1 MSQPQPPSQPRTR
14 KVTTR
19 SRNGCWT
26 CRARR
31 KKCDEKRPFC
41 TPCERKSL
49 QCSGYGPRLKWGNG
63 VASRGYLMGSAIPV
77 HPKEL
82 SGAKTEQ
89 QAAFSSAASASSS
102 SSSALL
108 PQSGQTAAAG
118 SAGAGAGAS
127 SVKQKSPRG
136 SPTANIGSLSE
147 CMGVLNFSVP
157 PTPTQPQT
165 KAKAK
170 TKTKTLSNVSLSP
183 EARPGKSPTVA
194 PVAAGGGGGGAV
206 AGVTSSPVET
216 SPSVATTS
224 NSLVTAIPLS
234 PFDEEIMGI
243 QYLAEAGQS
252 PLGDILAF
260 CSESRSLV
268 ANCLMFQLTLHPE
281 YEDKFEEYYAK
292 CLRLFREDVCD
303 TKCATKDATL
313 IAGILL
319 CSTGM
324 NRCMKWTIHLNG
336 LYSMIKCRNALAA
349 PSPISSEILDSIG
362 FFDLPTHVLGR
373 ATKPLHI
380 WRDYCRGK
388 SGIEPNSN
396 IPFDLI
402 DLLSMISQPGIEMQ
416 LWTWQWTEGN
426 NGSTGRNAHPP
437 SLLTRMAWDA
447 TRLAGII
454 SAREYKLVNYDE
466 TADLSPS
473 NPYQSTQGEDG
484 CPTTP
489 FVVEAILSN
498 ITTILTTESQQHHQ
512 YQHHQHQP
520 QQPQQ
525 PPQEVCEVL
534 NLLLYPAF
542 IAGSQHTCLTPQH
555 KQRIEAFW
563 QELFPDMGADG
574 PGMPHLQVPLDI
586 LRDLWSDARGR
597 TADMIAKERGVEI
610 GLF

>member
-1 MSQPQPPSQPRTR
+1 MSEPQPQPKPRTR

-77 HPKEL
+77 HPKDVP
-82 SGAKTEQ
+82 GGKNEQ
-89 QAAFSSAASASSS
+89 SASSS
-102 SSSALL
+102 
-108 PQSGQTAAAG
+108 AAQPARISTGNAG
-118 SAGAGAGAS
+118 G
-127 SVKQKSPRG
+127 VKQKSPRG

-157 PTPTQPQT
+157 PTQT
-165 KAKAK
+165 K
-170 TKTKTLSNVSLSP
+170 TSSP
-183 EARPGKSPTVA
+183 SPKVESEKSTVA
-194 PVAAGGGGGGAV
+194 AAA
-206 AGVTSSPVET
+206 AAAASSSPVER
-216 SPSVATTS
+216 SPSVATS

-234 PFDEEIMGI
+234 PFDEEIFEEFKEWGS

-252 PLGDILAF
+252 PFGDILAF
-260 CSESRSLV
+260 CSESRSLI

-281 YEDKFEEYYAK
+281 HEDKFEEYYAK
-292 CLRLFREDVCD
+292 SLRLFREDVCD
-303 TKCATKDATL
+303 TKCAMKDATL

-319 CSTGM
+319 CSIGM

-336 LYSMIKCRNALAA
+336 LYSIIRYRNTLSA
-349 PSPISSEILDSIG
+349 PSHISSEILDSIG

-373 ATKPLHI
+373 ATKPLNI

-388 SGIEPNSN
+388 NGIEPNSN
-396 IPFDLI
+396 IPFSLI
-402 DLLSMISQPGIEMQ
+402 DLLSLVGQPGVEMQ
-416 LWTWQWTEGN
+416 LWTWQWNDGGN
-426 NGSTGRNAHPP
+426 ESSGRNAHPP
-437 SLLTRMAWDA
+437 SLLTRLAWDA

-454 SAREYKLVNYDE
+454 SSREYKLLNHVE
-466 TADLSPS
+466 ITDLSAS
-473 NPYQSTQGEDG
+473 DPYKSPQSENDG
-484 CPTTP
+484 CPPTP
-489 FVVEAILSN
+489 FLVEAILSN
-498 ITTILTTESQQHHQ
+498 LTTILTTDSS
-512 YQHHQHQP
+512 

-525 PPQEVCEVL
+525 PYSQDRQHQQPSQEACEVL

-542 IAGSQHTCLTPQH
+542 VAGNQPTLLTPQH

-574 PGMPHLQVPLDI
+574 PGTPHIQVPLDI
-586 LRDLWSDARGR
+586 LRDLWRDARGR

>member
-1 MSQPQPPSQPRTR
+1 MSQPEPQAQPQTQPRTR

-77 HPKEL
+77 HPKDVA
-82 SGAKTEQ
+82 SGKNEQ
-89 QAAFSSAASASSS
+89 FSSQTTLASVGNIS
-102 SSSALL
+102 
-108 PQSGQTAAAG
+108 T
-118 SAGAGAGAS
+118 
-127 SVKQKSPRG
+127 KQKSPRS
-136 SPTANIGSLSE
+136 SPPANVGSLSQF
-147 CMGVLNFSVP
+147 MGVLNFSVP
-157 PTPTQPQT
+157 PAQN
-165 KAKAK
+165 K
-170 TKTKTLSNVSLSP
+170 TTASASSLSP
-183 EARPGKSPTVA
+183 EVKSGKQAS
-194 PVAAGGGGGGAV
+194 
-206 AGVTSSPVET
+206 SSPIQS

-224 NSLVTAIPLS
+224 NSLVTALPLS
-234 PFDEEIMGI
+234 PFDEEMFEEFKEWGS
-243 QYLAEAGQS
+243 QYLSHGAEAGQS
-252 PLGDILAF
+252 PFGDILAF
-260 CSESRSLV
+260 CTESKSLV
-268 ANCLMFQLTLHPE
+268 ANCLTFQLTLHPE
-281 YEDKFEEYYAK
+281 HEDKFEEYYAK

-303 TKCATKDATL
+303 TKCAMTDATL

-336 LYSMIKCRNALAA
+336 LYSIIKYRNTLTV
-349 PSPISSEILDSIG
+349 PSRISSEILDSIG

-388 SGIEPNSN
+388 GGIEPNSN
-396 IPFDLI
+396 IPFSLI
-402 DLLSMISQPGIEMQ
+402 DLFSMIGQPGVELQ
-416 LWTWQWTEGN
+416 FWTWQWNESGGQDASGEN
-426 NGSTGRNAHPP
+426 SGRNAHPP
-437 SLLTRMAWDA
+437 SRLTRLAWDA

-454 SAREYKLVNYDE
+454 SAREYKLLNYAERTDF
-466 TADLSPS
+466 SPT
-473 NPYQSTQGEDG
+473 NPYQSPQGENDS
-484 CPTTP
+484 CPPTQ
-489 FVVEAILSN
+489 FLVEAILSN
-498 ITTILTTESQQHHQ
+498 LTTILTTESQQQ
-512 YQHHQHQP
+512 QQQQQHQH
-520 QQPQQ
+520 QQ
-525 PPQEVCEVL
+525 PPQEMYEVL

-542 IAGSQHTCLTPQH
+542 VAGTQHTLLTPQH
-555 KQRIEAFW
+555 KQRIELFW

-574 PGMPHLQVPLDI
+574 PGTPHIQVPLDI
-586 LRDLWSDARGR
+586 LRELWRGARGR

>member
-1 MSQPQPPSQPRTR
+1 
-14 KVTTR
+14 
-19 SRNGCWT
+19 
-26 CRARR
+26 
-31 KKCDEKRPFC
+31 
-41 TPCERKSL
+41 
-49 QCSGYGPRLKWGNG
+49 
-63 VASRGYLMGSAIPV
+63 MGSAIPV
-77 HPKEL
+77 HPKDVL
-82 SGAKTEQ
+82 P
-89 QAAFSSAASASSS
+89 AANISSSSLASSASASASASSS
-102 SSSALL
+102 ALL
-108 PQSGQTAAAG
+108 AQGGQAAAAG
-118 SAGAGAGAS
+118 
-127 SVKQKSPRG
+127 KQKSPPRG

-147 CMGVLNFSVP
+147 CLGVLNFSAP
-157 PTPTQPQT
+157 PTQTPTRT

-170 TKTKTLSNVSLSP
+170 TKSVSNASLSP
-183 EARPGKSPTVA
+183 EIRPGKTPTPTVSTA
-194 PVAAGGGGGGAV
+194 GAGAGAGAAGGIS
-206 AGVTSSPVET
+206 SSPVES

-224 NSLVTAIPLS
+224 NSLVTALPLS
-234 PFDEEIMGI
+234 PFDEEIFEEFKEWGS

-260 CSESRSLV
+260 CCESRSLV

-281 YEDKFEEYYAK
+281 HEDKFEEYYAK

-303 TKCATKDATL
+303 TKAAMKDATL

-324 NRCMKWTIHLNG
+324 NRCMKWTVHLNG
-336 LYSMIKCRNALAA
+336 LYSIIQCRNAVSA

-396 IPFDLI
+396 IPFSLI
-402 DLLSMISQPGIEMQ
+402 DLLSMVGQPGVEMQ
-416 LWTWQWTEGN
+416 LWTWQWDN
-426 NGSTGRNAHPP
+426 NNSSSSSSSSPGRNAHPP
-437 SLLTRMAWDA
+437 SLLTRLAWDA

-454 SAREYKLVNYDE
+454 SSREYKLLNYAQ
-466 TADLSPS
+466 TTDLSPS
-473 NPYQSTQGEDG
+473 NPYQPTQSDDG
-484 CPTTP
+484 CPATP
-489 FVVEAILSN
+489 FLVEGILSN
-498 ITTILTTESQQHHQ
+498 LTTILTTESQH
-512 YQHHQHQP
+512 QHHQH
-520 QQPQQ
+520 Q

-542 IAGSQHTCLTPQH
+542 VAGSQHTLLTPLH

-586 LRDLWSDARGR
+586 LRDLWRDARGR
-597 TADMIAKERGVEI
+597 TVDMIAKERGVEI

>member
-1 MSQPQPPSQPRTR
+1 MSQPQPQAQPQTQPRTR

-77 HPKEL
+77 HPKDVV
-82 SGAKTEQ
+82 SGKNEP
-89 QAAFSSAASASSS
+89 SS
-102 SSSALL
+102 SSSAQITLGAVG
-108 PQSGQTAAAG
+108 SNSAA
-118 SAGAGAGAS
+118 
-127 SVKQKSPRG
+127 KQKSPKS
-136 SPTANIGSLSE
+136 SPSANVGSLSQF
-147 CMGVLNFSVP
+147 MGVLNFSVP
-157 PTPTQPQT
+157 PAQN
-165 KAKAK
+165 K
-170 TKTKTLSNVSLSP
+170 TSTSSSSLSP
-183 EARPGKSPTVA
+183 EVKSRKPA
-194 PVAAGGGGGGAV
+194 
-206 AGVTSSPVET
+206 SSSSIHS

-224 NSLVTAIPLS
+224 NTLVTAIPLN
-234 PFDEEIMGI
+234 PFDEEIFEEFKEWGS
-243 QYLAEAGQS
+243 QYLSHGAEAGQS
-252 PLGDILAF
+252 PFGDILAF
-260 CSESRSLV
+260 CTESRSLV
-268 ANCLMFQLTLHPE
+268 ANCLTFQLTLHPE
-281 YEDKFEEYYAK
+281 HEDKFEEYYAK

-303 TKCATKDATL
+303 TKCAMKDATL

-324 NRCMKWTIHLNG
+324 NRCMKWTVHLNG
-336 LYSMIKCRNALAA
+336 LYSIIQYRNTLTV
-349 PSPISSEILDSIG
+349 PSRISSEILDSIG

-396 IPFDLI
+396 IPFSLI
-402 DLLSMISQPGIEMQ
+402 DLFSTIGQPGVELQ
-416 LWTWQWTEGN
+416 FWTWTWNESSGQNDSNEN
-426 NGSTGRNAHPP
+426 SSRNAHPP
-437 SLLTRMAWDA
+437 SALTRLAWDA

-454 SAREYKLVNYDE
+454 SAREYKLLNYAE
-466 TADLSPS
+466 RTEFSPT
-473 NPYQSTQGEDG
+473 NPYQPPESENDSCPPTQ
-484 CPTTP
+484 
-489 FVVEAILSN
+489 FLVEAIISN
-498 ITTILTTESQQHHQ
+498 LTTILTTE
-512 YQHHQHQP
+512 P
-520 QQPQQ
+520 QQQPLPYQQYPEQTDRQQQQQQ
-525 PPQEVCEVL
+525 PPQPPPQEMYEVL

-542 IAGSQHTCLTPQH
+542 VAGTQHTLLTTQH

-574 PGMPHLQVPLDI
+574 PGTPHIQVPLDI
-586 LRDLWSDARGR
+586 LRDLWRDARGR